1 MPKDRRFK
9 QKMKT
14 APAKT
19 KKKVPAKKVDEAKEF
34 TLVAIGASA
43 GGLEAISDLL
53 VDLPSDT
60 GMAFIYVQHL
70 SPDHKSMLTTLL
82 SKVTTMHVLE
92 VEDKVLIEP
101 NMVYVIPPDKEIT
114 VTAGHIAMT
123 PRPASPKIRL
133 PIDILFSS
141 IAESHKDVIGII
153 LSGSGSDGS
162 VGLKSIK
169 LAGGLTFAQDETA
182 KFNSMPKAA
191 IASGAVDFILSP
203 KEIALELGRISKHPF
218 QPEGLSHTTEDT
230 IENSSPDL
238 RLILGYLVQSTNVDF
253 SAYKLGTIKRR
264 IIRRMHLH
272 RIKTLKEYAE
282 LLITDKNELGIL
294 YQDLLINV
302 TSFFRDTDTYT
313 YLKKNILPKIIKN
326 KGPGEALRIW
336 VPACSTGE
344 EALSIAIMI
353 LEIQDNSEI
362 EIPVQIFATDLSE
375 RAIYKARIG
384 LYSKRDL
391 ESVSPLRVRRF
402 FTLSEGGYRI
412 NKSVR
417 NMCIFATHNILIDPP
432 FSRIDF
438 ISCRNLFIYF
448 DTEAQKRAI
457 NVFHYALNEDGYLML
472 GKSETTSA
480 AIHLFNEIHKKF
492 KIYTRKGE
500 TSGKIHTMSPGVL
513 VPALDLQ
520 MAERNTKIS
529 PIQTR
534 QKAPSLHRSLDQRI
548 DEVILT
554 KYMPASVVINLQM
567 DILHFRGSTDLYLT
581 HAPGKA
587 SLNIIKL
594 ARKELVLE
602 LRKSISEVLKT
613 NQPVKKVGIEL
624 KSKTGRQIIGIEV
637 APLNLEWGEPLLLIL
652 FSEHEQKQIYVPIA
666 KNADGTCPEQDQRIR
681 ELEEALAGAHA
692 DAFLLANEQEAFIE
706 ELQSANQ
713 EVVSSNEELQTV
725 NEELE
730 TSKEEIEST
739 NEELTTTIQELQV
752 RNDLLNES
760 YDYSKAIIS
769 TLHDPLIV
777 LDKALR
783 VKTANPSFY
792 KKFEV
797 SVGHTEGMLLYD
809 LGNKQWDIPELRML
823 LEDIIPKQTFFNDFE
838 VHHNFPGIGH
848 KILKLN
854 ASRLVQK
861 SHGEELILLSIRDV
875 TEAVRMRLKE
885 TEFLEKEF
893 EASKNYSS
901 KLELAVK
908 DRTKELKDTNKSLAE
923 NIVELEEMN
932 HELEAFTY
940 VSSHDLQEPLR
951 KIQTFANLILN
962 KEDKRLSA
970 NGKIYFHYI
979 QISAERMQMLIRDL
993 LLFSRISTTE
1003 RKFEYVELQKII
1015 EHVKEE
1021 FDEEFKIR
1029 KAIIDIKGSC
1039 EIYIIPFLFRQ
1050 VFQNL
1055 FANAIKFSKPDIPL
1069 EIGISCKTVS
1079 SSQKKKLKLDL
1090 TKDYCH
1096 IRMTDNGIGFDNMY
1110 HEKIFEIFQRLHSKD
1125 AYPGTGIGL
1134 AIVRKIVTNHFGLV
1148 SATGKPGKGATFHIF
1163 IPSKP

>member
-1 MPKDRRFK
+1 
-9 QKMKT
+9 MKT

-92 VEDKVLIEP
+92 VEDKVLIES

-203 KEIALELGRISKHPF
+203 KEIALELARLSGHPF
-218 QPEGLSHTTEDT
+218 IRSNGRNHAPEDK
-230 IENSSPDL
+230 IENSNPDL
-238 RLILGYLVQSTNVDF
+238 HLILNYLLKSTNVDF
-253 SAYKLGTIKRR
+253 SAYKLGTVKRR
-264 IIRRMHLH
+264 IIRRMLLN
-272 RIKTLKEYAE
+272 KLNSLKIYAE
-282 LLITDKNELGIL
+282 MLATRKDELAIL

-302 TSFFRDTDTYT
+302 TSFFRDADTYT
-313 YLKKNILPKIIKN
+313 YLKKNILPKLIKRKN
-326 KGPGEALRIW
+326 SGDSIRIW

-344 EALSIAIMI
+344 EALSIAMMI
-353 LEIQDNSEI
+353 LEIQDTSGS
-362 EIPVQIFATDLSE
+362 EIPVQIFGTDLSDK
-375 RAIYKARIG
+375 AIYKARAG
-384 LYSKRDL
+384 LYSKSDL
-391 ESVSPLRVRRF
+391 ESVSPQRIRRF
-402 FTLSEGGYRI
+402 FTTSEGGFRI
-412 NKSVR
+412 NKFVR
-417 NMCIFATHNILIDPP
+417 NMCVFATHNILIDPP

-438 ISCRNLFIYF
+438 ISCRNLFIYL
-448 DTEAQKRAI
+448 DSEAQKRAI
-457 NVFHYALNEDGYLML
+457 NVFHYALNEEGYLML
-472 GKSETTSA
+472 GKSETISGA
-480 AIHLFNEIHKKF
+480 NHLFSEVQKQF
-492 KIYTRKGE
+492 KIYCRKGE
-500 TSGKIHTMSPGVL
+500 TTMRMSPFVSPGILLPGLEIQMQEGNPGKPSVL
-513 VPALDLQ
+513 AEKRVPDSQ
-520 MAERNTKIS
+520 
-529 PIQTR
+529 
-534 QKAPSLHRSLDQRI
+534 RSLEQRI
-548 DEVILT
+548 DEVLLSN
-554 KYMPASVVINLQM
+554 YMPACVVINSQCE
-567 DILHFRGSTDLYLT
+567 ILHFRGNTDLYFS
-581 HAPGKA
+581 HSQGKA
-587 SLNIIKL
+587 SLNVLKL

-602 LRKSISEVLKT
+602 LRKGISEVLKT
-613 NQPVKKVGIEL
+613 NKPVKKVGIEM
-624 KSKTGRQIIGIEV
+624 KSNADRQIIGIEL
-637 APLNLEWGEPLLLIL
+637 APLAIEWGEPLLLIL
-652 FSEHEQKQIYVPIA
+652 FTEHEQKKLYVPFGLDSDEA
-666 KNADGTCPEQDQRIR
+666 AQEQDQRIH
-681 ELEEALAGAHA
+681 ELEVSLAAAHA
-692 DAFLLANEQEAFIE
+692 DALLLSNEQEAFIE

-739 NEELTTTIQELQV
+739 NEELTTTNQELQT

-769 TLHDPLIV
+769 TLHDPLVV
-777 LDKALR
+777 LDSELR
-783 VKTANPSFY
+783 IKTANQSFY
-792 KKFEV
+792 KIFNV
-797 SVGHTEGMLLYD
+797 SPAQTEGLLLYD
-809 LGNKQWDIPELRML
+809 LGDKHWDIPRLREL
-823 LEDIIPKQTFFNDFE
+823 LEDIIPQKSFFNEFE
-838 VHHNFPGIGH
+838 VQHTFPGIGH

-861 SHGEELILLSIRDV
+861 SHGEQLILLSIKDV
-875 TEAVRMRLKE
+875 TEAVRLQNKE
-885 TEFLEKEF
+885 RELLNKEF
-893 EASKNYSS
+893 EESKNYGLR
-901 KLELAVK
+901 LEKAVS
-908 DRTKELKDTNKSLAE
+908 DRTIELNETNKSLAE

-951 KIQTFANLILN
+951 KIQTFSDLILN
-962 KEDKRLSA
+962 KEAEHLSKM
-970 NGKIYFHYI
+970 GKTYFQYI
-979 QISAERMQMLIRDL
+979 QLSAERMQMLIRDL

-1003 RKFEYVELQKII
+1003 RKFEFVELKQLID
-1015 EHVKEE
+1015 HVKAE
-1021 FDEEFKIR
+1021 FEDGFR
-1029 KAIIDIKGSC
+1029 AHKAGIEVKGSC
-1039 EIYIIPFLFRQ
+1039 EVYIIPFLFMQ

-1069 EIGISCKTVS
+1069 EIRISCKSVS
-1079 SSQKKKLKLDL
+1079 GSQKKKLKLDL

-1134 AIVRKIVTNHFGLV
+1134 AIVRKIITNHNGLV
-1148 SATGKPGKGATFHIF
+1148 AATGKPGKGATFNIY